1 MKNKEM
7 KKTILVLAIYLIG
20 CVCGYKYTK
29 FNLMNNNYDREWTK
43 GDRTF
48 SRLLSSGSWF
58 TVATMGIVH
67 GVKSIRNDE
76 KAEW

>member
-1 MKNKEM
+1 
-7 KKTILVLAIYLIG
+7 
-20 CVCGYKYTK
+20 
-29 FNLMNNNYDREWTK
+29 MNNNYDREWTK

-48 SRLLSSGSWF
+48 SILLSSGSWF

-67 GVKSIRNDE
+67 GVKSISNDE